1 MEDIYSNII
10 DRLKE
15 FQKYNHV
22 NGYTIGLSGGKDS
35 TIVAKL
41 LVDAIGKDKVLGILM
56 PNGQQSDIC
65 DSIRVCH
72 LLGINYHTVNIRNIY
87 NSILSAIHEPQS
99 SQTKMFIDIDGSWYP
114 ETEPEDRKATTENGF
129 QFQVSLK
136 ARINIPPRIRTAV
149 LYAIAQS
156 LGYLVAGT
164 GNKSERFVGWFTKWG
179 DGACDINPIA
189 HLTCSQVI
197 ELGDYLELPYDL
209 VHKTPADG
217 LTGKSDEDNLGFT
230 YKQLDTLINKIEEED
245 AYVFPTNKTEGRI
258 LEMHYNSRHKFRPIT
273 FE

>member
-1 MEDIYSNII
+1 MENIYSNII

-15 FQKYNHV
+15 FQKRNHV
-22 NGYTIGLSGGKDS
+22 NGYVLGVSGGKDS

-41 LVDAIGKDKVLGILM
+41 LVDAIGKDKVLGVLM
-56 PNGQQSDIC
+56 PNGIQSDIE
-65 DSIRVCH
+65 DSIKVCN
-72 LLGINYHTVNIRNIY
+72 LLEINYHTINIRNIY
-87 NSILSAIHEPQS
+87 NSIISAIHEPQS
-99 SQTKMFIDIDGSWYP
+99 SQTKMIPDIDGNWYP
-114 ETEPEDRKATTENGF
+114 ETEPEDRKATTNNGF
-129 QFQVSLK
+129 EFQISSK
-136 ARINIPPRIRTAV
+136 ACTNIPPRIRTTV

-156 LGYLVAGT
+156 LRYLVAGT

-217 LTGKSDEDNLGFT
+217 LTGKPDEDNLGFT
-230 YKQLDTLINKIEEED
+230 YKELDSFINKFEKSD
-245 AYVFPTNKTEGRI
+245 GYVFPDNKVESNI
-258 LEMHYNSRHKFRPIT
+258 FKMYFNSRHKFKPVT

>member
-1 MEDIYSNII
+1 MENIYNNII

-15 FQKYNHV
+15 FQDRNNV
-22 NGYTIGLSGGKDS
+22 NGYVIGVSGGKDS
-35 TIVAKL
+35 TVVAKL
-41 LVDAIGKDKVLGILM
+41 LVDAIGKDKVLGVLM
-56 PNGQQSDIC
+56 PNGEQSDIN
-65 DSIRVCH
+65 DSIKVCE

-99 SQTKMFIDIDGSWYP
+99 SQTKMIPDIDGSWYP
-114 ETEPEDRKATTENGF
+114 ETELEDRKATTENGF
-129 QFQVSLK
+129 EFQVSPK

-149 LYAIAQS
+149 LYAVAQS

-189 HLTCSQVI
+189 HLTCTEVI
-197 ELGDYLELPYDL
+197 VLGDYLELPYNL

-217 LTGKSDEDNLGFT
+217 LTGKSDEENLGFT
-230 YKQLDTLINKIEEED
+230 YKELDSLIKKSESPDYYI
-245 AYVFPTNKTEGRI
+245 PTNQKEKDI
-258 LEMHYNSRHKFRPIT
+258 LSMHYNCLHKFNVIT

>member
-22 NGYTIGLSGGKDS
+22 NGYVFGVSGGKDS

-41 LVDAIGKDKVLGILM
+41 LVDAIGKENVLGVLM
-56 PNGQQSDIC
+56 PNGEQKDIE
-65 DSIRVCH
+65 DSKRICG
-72 LLGINYHTVNIRNIY
+72 LLDIDYTIVNISDAY
-87 NSILSAIHEPQS
+87 
-99 SQTKMFIDIDGSWYP
+99 KCVIDGIQSIYDSDLP
-114 ETEPEDRKATTENGF
+114 NIHGGYTKNGKSLLISDKALT
-129 QFQVSLK
+129 
-136 ARINIPPRIRTAV
+136 NIPPRIRTAV

-156 LGYLVAGT
+156 LEYLVAGT

-189 HLTCSQVI
+189 HLTCTEII
-197 ELGDYLELPYDL
+197 ELGDYLGLPYDL

-230 YKQLDTLINKIEEED
+230 YKELDALINKIEESD
-245 AYVFPTNKTEGRI
+245 AYVFPTNKTEKRI
-258 LEMHYNSRHKFRPIT
+258 LKMHYNSLHKFKPIT